1 MSYDTSYNSN
11 YGGGFG
17 GGGGGGGFV
26 SNNYGSDGMS
36 NSQGG
41 GDRSIS
47 ESKSRV
53 RPVTIK
59 QILDASQAHPD
70 SEYSV
75 DGVDVSTVTFVG
87 MVRNVLNQTTNS
99 TYRIEDGTGTIEV
112 RKFVSADRPDSDRI
126 QGPQMGDYVRV
137 IGELKAFFNNKRQVN
152 GNLIRKVTDYNEVI
166 YAQLEALAL
175 HLQTVHPERQG
186 GAGGVHEETKMT
198 GIQPSTRSYTNEN
211 LTSLQRKVLD
221 TLSTAAEQ
229 ASNEGVNIH
238 VIAQRVGANPN
249 TIQEACEYLS
259 ELGLIYTTID
269 YDHYK
274 LT

>member
-1 MSYDTSYNSN
+1 MSYDIGYNSN

-17 GGGGGGGFV
+17 AGGGGFV
-26 SNNYGSDGMS
+26 SNTYGSDGIN
-36 NSQGG
+36 NSQSGG
-41 GDRSIS
+41 ERSIS

-87 MVRNVLNQTTNS
+87 IVRNVLNQTTNS

-112 RKFVSADRPDSDRI
+112 RKFVSADKPDSDRI
-126 QGPQMGDYVRV
+126 SGPQMGDYVRI
-137 IGELKAFFNNKRQVN
+137 IGELKSFFNNKRQVN
-152 GNLIRKVTDYNEVI
+152 GNLIRIVTDYNEVI

-175 HLQTVHPERQG
+175 HLQTLHPERQG
-186 GAGGVHEETKMT
+186 GTGGTHQETKMA

-211 LTSLQRKVLD
+211 LTSLQRRVLD
-221 TLSTAAEQ
+221 TLSSAVEQ
-229 ASNEGVNIH
+229 ASNEGVNID
-238 VIAQRVGANPN
+238 IISQRVGANPH
-249 TIQEACEYLS
+249 TVQEACEYLS

>member
-17 GGGGGGGFV
+17 AGGGGGGFV

-112 RKFVSADRPDSDRI
+112 RKFVSADRPDSDRT

-186 GAGGVHEETKMT
+186 GAGGAHEETKMT

>member
-1 MSYDTSYNSN
+1 MSYDTSYNAN
-11 YGGGFG
+11 YGGGYG

-26 SNNYGSDGMS
+26 SNNFGSDGMS

-41 GDRSIS
+41 GERSIS

-70 SEYSV
+70 SDYSV

-87 MVRNVLNQTTNS
+87 IVRNVLNQTTNS

-112 RKFVSADRPDSDRI
+112 RKFVSADRPETDRV

-175 HLQTVHPERQG
+175 HLQTLHPEGQNKSS
-186 GAGGVHEETKMT
+186 HEETKMT
-198 GIQPSTRSYTNEN
+198 GIQPSTRNYTNEN
-211 LTSLQRKVLD
+211 LTSLQRRVLD
-221 TLSTAAEQ
+221 TLSSAAEQ

-238 VIAQRVGANPN
+238 VIAQRVGANQT

-269 YDHYK
+269 YDHVRPIG
-274 LT
+274 

>member
-17 GGGGGGGFV
+17 AGGGGGGFV

-166 YAQLEALAL
+166 YAQLDALAL

-186 GAGGVHEETKMT
+186 GAGSVHEETKMT